1 MQLARMAVYIWSVLM
16 AAALVGQLL
25 RIRHQLARLLAVVM
39 IAWAVNA
46 AVLFALL
53 YAHLQIGDFPP
64 WRDMVTLINALLLA
78 IVPTML
84 YVWFLRV
91 NGQGDHD

>member
-1 MQLARMAVYIWSVLM
+1 MACYVGAVLM

-53 YAHLQIGDFPP
+53 YAHLQIEDCPA
-64 WRDMVTLINALLLA
+64 WRDWVTLINALLLLV
-78 IVPTML
+78 VPMIL
-84 YVWFLRV
+84 YAWFLRV
-91 NGQGDHD
+91 NGHGNHDA